1 MKWFWWYFMVVVGIL
16 LAGRVYLHQ
25 GFPYTH
31 DGENHLARFANYK
44 IALKEGQVPPRFAP
58 NLQNRY
64 GYPVF
69 NYNYPLANI
78 VSLPFSFIHLNYET
92 TFKFIVLI
100 GLALLAISTQ
110 EWVRLLGVGRLGQLT
125 AVAFIAS
132 SPVIL
137 NMTFFRG
144 NIGELLAVAL
154 TVTLLWL
161 VERATQHKTWHTA
174 WIIVCWS
181 ALLLA
186 HNITAV
192 YASGLIIGYGIVRSI
207 QTPYWRQ
214 AIRQLVLCFGIA
226 MASTLWFWL
235 PALAEKRLI
244 VLDQAGSI
252 NDNARHFA
260 TLSQLFLSPLQFG
273 FSYPGSIDTLSLSVG
288 LLTWF
293 TLAIA
298 ATGVGVVGIAQLS
311 SHFAH
316 QKPPYQVLPKWLSW
330 LLVACGGF
338 IYLQTTASQWIWAVL
353 SPLRYAQFPWRF
365 GLFVVVLAAPI
376 AGWLIEQ
383 RRWHWLVRA
392 LLIIGLA
399 IQIKTAIS
407 LKAVD
412 YFHKTPVDYDA
423 FSQTTST
430 QNENRTPAFR
440 FEAVPDWQPTATLLE
455 GEGLVTTSVWRGS
468 ERSYTVEAKTPVT
481 VVEPTMV
488 FAGWQT
494 TANGQRVT
502 YIETAKTFGRLAY
515 QLQPGT
521 YQISSRFTQN
531 TWPRLVGNSISLT
544 TFAWLSW
551 QLLIRLRR
559 KHHAQSA

>member
-1 MKWFWWYFMVVVGIL
+1 MVVVGIL

-44 IALKEGQVPPRFAP
+44 IALKEGQLPPRFAP

-78 VSLPFSFIHLNYET
+78 VSLPFSFIHFNYET
-92 TFKFIVLI
+92 TFKFIVI
-100 GLALLAISTQ
+100 ISLALLAISMQ

-144 NIGELLAVAL
+144 NIGEIMAVAL
-154 TVTLLWL
+154 TATLLWL

-174 WIIVCWS
+174 WIIICWS

-192 YASGLIIGYGIVRSI
+192 YASALIIGYGIVRAA
-207 QTPYWRQ
+207 QTPHARP
-214 AIRQLVLCFGIA
+214 AIRQLLLCFAISI
-226 MASTLWFWL
+226 ASTLWFWL
-235 PALAEKRLI
+235 PALAEKQLI

-252 NDNARHFA
+252 NEYTRHFA
-260 TLSQLFLSPLQFG
+260 TLSQVFLSPTQFG
-273 FSYPGSIDTLSLSVG
+273 FSYPGSVDTLSMSVG
-288 LLTWF
+288 LVTWMALLIAAAVIGNTGVAQLIARVNHHHKPKLGIIPTWF
-293 TLAIA
+293 SWTCIA
-298 ATGVGVVGIAQLS
+298 CV
-311 SHFAH
+311 
-316 QKPPYQVLPKWLSW
+316 
-330 LLVACGGF
+330 GF
-338 IYLQTTASQWIWAVL
+338 IYLQTAASQWIWEIVPTL
-353 SPLRYAQFPWRF
+353 KYAQFPWRF
-365 GLFVVVLAAPI
+365 GMFVVLLAAPVV
-376 AGWLIEQ
+376 GWLIEQ
-383 RRWHWLVRA
+383 RHWPKLIQV
-392 LLIIGLA
+392 LLLIGLA
-399 IQIKTAIS
+399 IQIRSAVT
-407 LKAVD
+407 LRAVD

-430 QNENRTPAFR
+430 QNENRTPAFQ
-440 FEAVPDWQPTATLLE
+440 FAAVPDWQPTATLLS
-455 GEGLVTTSVWRGS
+455 GEGTVTTKIWRGS
-468 ERSYTVEAKTPVT
+468 ERSYTVEAKTKVT

-494 TANGQRVT
+494 TANGQPVT
-502 YIETAKTFGRLAY
+502 YFESEQTLGRLAY
-515 QLQPGT
+515 QLEPGT
-521 YQISSRFTQN
+521 YQVSSRFTQF
-531 TWPRLVGNSISLT
+531 TWPRIVGNSISLIM
-544 TFAWLSW
+544 FAWFGW
-551 QLLIRLRR
+551 QVVLRLRR
-559 KHHAQSA
+559 KQHAQST